1 MSDLVILED
10 DPTQIQQS
18 GQYPIVPSG
27 HLYLEIDGFRRL
39 GKRKILFKEGFTWI
53 KGNNGSGKTSI
64 VDSIEFALYG
74 GNRDIYPPGTTSD
87 KKRSCKVLMIFD
99 GLIIRRETNPT
110 HFSVV
115 MDQVVYMDPTA
126 QQIINTRFGSKNLYQ
141 CSTHVEQFTLNP
153 FMSDSQEIR
162 LEVLRELSTTS
173 HLVAAKI
180 ALIQKTAFEQRSM
193 LNQKTAEYQAGL
205 QLYNANCQRLNGLK
219 IPSREELEKT
229 IEENTK
235 QVTALEVS
243 KNFDKQR
250 LELETKLREITNV
263 LGEIS
268 EPDENQ
274 INQLSLEIE
283 RLRNLYLE
291 SKANEDL
298 KLRIKEVPEA
308 QEVSQSELLIAQ
320 QAEFAY
326 QAAQKQFRDV
336 GIAYDQAALD
346 SAISII
352 SQKLEVAIRDEALQG
367 IYANLQTLKVS
378 LSRLPVVESVLQESV
393 DLLTQQLNSLTLCAN
408 VLECPECHSHL
419 TLQGPMLIKS
429 SRARS
434 SPQEIQETQKKLELL
449 RQQKYHADERARLE
463 AQINSLSSSL
473 PQGYVPSGLNC
484 IQLQNL
490 MNVLRQM
497 RYLEPP
503 KRSYSDLL
511 RQYNAYQAYKEY
523 LRLKSSVKSMQK
535 PEEILSNLDQMTKEL
550 VSLQKQRK
558 LFQDAQNHRVYK
570 EQLERLPPPYTGP
583 AEAQLISERTRLNE
597 QLRYCSEIEAT
608 RRHYDSLVV
617 QGNELA
623 NLSRFVAGIEA
634 LEKKCP
640 YAESSVLEKTAVIV
654 NQTLA
659 NVIPK
664 IFSEPMIV
672 TIDMFKQNT
681 TDGKVKP
688 NVNLKIMLDSIVY
701 PSYKALSVGMMMRLS
716 IAIALT
722 FVSLRNLKL
731 FIVDEAN
738 ASVDENARPRTL
750 DTIRS
755 ILEKRTVL
763 MMDHT
768 NIYDPDMNVLQL

>member
-1 MSDLVILED
+1 MSDLVILD
-10 DPTQIQQS
+10 DEPVSSQQNS
-18 GQYPIVPSG
+18 QYPVVPPG

-39 GKRKILFKEGFTWI
+39 GKRKILFKQGFTWI
-53 KGNNGSGKTSI
+53 RGKNGSGKTST
-64 VDSIEFALYG
+64 VDSIEFVLYG

-99 GLIIRRETNPT
+99 GLVIRRETNPT
-110 HFSVV
+110 HFSVT
-115 MDQVVYMDPTA
+115 MNQVVYMDPTA
-126 QQIINTRFGSKNLYQ
+126 QQIINSKFGSKNLYE
-141 CSTHVEQFTLNP
+141 CSTHVSQFTLNP
-153 FMSDSQEIR
+153 FMSESQEIR

-180 ALIQKTAFEQRSM
+180 ALIQKTAFEQRTM

-219 IPSREELEKT
+219 VSPREEVEKA
-229 IEENTK
+229 IEENAK
-235 QVTALEVS
+235 QITALEVS
-243 KNFDKQR
+243 KSFDKQR
-250 LELETKLREITNV
+250 SELEAKLREITNV

-268 EPDENQ
+268 EPDEKQ

-283 RLRNLYLE
+283 RLRNLYVE

-298 KLRIKEVPEA
+298 KSRIKEVPEA
-308 QEVSQSELLIAQ
+308 VEVSQNDLLFAQ

-326 QAAQKQFRDV
+326 QTAQKQFKDI
-336 GIAYDQAALD
+336 GIAYEQNALD
-346 SAISII
+346 NSIAIV
-352 SQKLEVAIRDEALQG
+352 SQRLEVAIKDDALQG
-367 IYANLQTLKVS
+367 TYTNLQSYKAS
-378 LSRLPVVESVLQESV
+378 LARLPVVESVPQTSI
-393 DLLTQQLNSLTLCAN
+393 DLLAQQLNSLALCTN

-419 TLQGPMLIKS
+419 TLQGSMLTKS
-429 SRARS
+429 SHARS
-434 SPQEIQETQKKLELL
+434 TPQEIQETQKKLELL
-449 RQQKYHADERARLE
+449 RQQKYCADERARLE
-463 AQINSLSSSL
+463 AQISSISSSL
-473 PQGYVPSGLNC
+473 PQDYIPSGFNR

-497 RYLEPP
+497 KYLEPP
-503 KRSYSDLL
+503 KKSYNELL
-511 RQYNAYQAYKEY
+511 TQYNAYQAYKEY
-523 LRLKSSVKSMQK
+523 LRLKSTVKSLPK
-535 PEEILSNLDQMTKEL
+535 PEEITITLEQMTKEL
-550 VSLQKQRK
+550 ASLQKQRK
-558 LFQDAQNHRVYK
+558 LFQDAQNYRIYK
-570 EQLERLPPPYTGP
+570 EQLDKLPPPYVGP
-583 AEAQLISERTRLNE
+583 TESFLISERSRLNE
-597 QLRYCSEIEAT
+597 QIYYCSEMEAA
-608 RRHYDSLVV
+608 RRHYDTLVI

-623 NLSRFVAGIEA
+623 KLSRLVAGIEA

-640 YAESSVLEKTAVIV
+640 YAESSVLEKTAAVV

-659 NVIPK
+659 NVVPK
-664 IFSEPMIV
+664 IFNEPMVV

-681 TDGKVKP
+681 TDGKIKP
-688 NVNLKIMLDSIVY
+688 NVNLKIMLDSILY

-738 ASVDENARPRTL
+738 ASVDEDARPRTL

-755 ILEKRTVL
+755 FLKDRIVL